1 MDYILVYI
9 SPADLEVACLLGL
22 LYIVSAVVVSLLS
35 PYYKEVGKVVSDFIS
50 GTPCTDYCDKYF
62 LFMFSIKAI
71 EYYIQIVNLKSLVNN
86 TEDSEAVSRC
96 VDRGLL
102 ATFTKSDA

>member
-62 LFMFSIKAI
+62 LFIFFIKAV
-71 EYYIQIVNLKSLVNN
+71 ECCAWVVNLKLLADG
-86 TEDSEAVSRC
+86 TEDDEAMSRC
-96 VDRGLL
+96 VDGGPS
-102 ATFTKSDA
+102 ATFVNLDA